1 MSHPAPNPVP
11 KRPPIGLYGGNI
23 LVAAPRRWDEA
34 CFSVPALRA
43 IRSSRPRCT
52 LGVICHEEQLGFW
65 QSVSGIDDIL
75 IYDDRTSIRS
85 IVRAQESSRCTWE
98 SAILWEINKGSE
110 CCNALKIKQRL
121 GYSTKELQKLLTDA
135 VVAPVAA
142 GPIEHRVQSYLQLM
156 SALNVPTQKPELFL
170 PVDMQIPQCPG
181 TVLVCPESDYGVS
194 HEWPLD
200 RWLQT
205 VKLLELIGAKI
216 VVAGHEGSR
225 SVLAGSLAARFPQ
238 SCQLVKLG
246 PLSQALPV
254 IAAHSLV
261 IAADSSLCHL
271 AAHVGV
277 TTIALFGPNEPAWRR
292 PLGRQHMVV
301 RQKVECSPCF
311 QRKCPL
317 DLRCQNELSYED
329 VANAIMLK
337 YVCP

>member
-11 KRPPIGLYGGNI
+11 KRPPFGLYGGNVLI
-23 LVAAPRRWDEA
+23 AAPRRWDEA

-52 LGVICHEEQLGFW
+52 LGIICHVEQLGFW
-65 QSVSGIDDIL
+65 QSVSGINHI
-75 IYDDRTSIRS
+75 ITYDDRSTVRS
-85 IVRAQESSRCTWE
+85 ILRAQESSRYSWE
-98 SAILWEINKGSE
+98 SAIIWETNMGSE

-121 GYSTKELQKLLTDA
+121 GYSTKDLQKLLTDSVA
-135 VVAPVAA
+135 APVLA
-142 GPIEHRVQSYLQLM
+142 GPIEHRVQFYLLLM
-156 SALNVPTQKPELFL
+156 SMLNLPTQKPELFF
-170 PVDMQIPQCPG
+170 PVDMEVPQVAG
-181 TVLVCPESDYGVS
+181 SVLVCPESDYGAS
-194 HEWPLD
+194 HEWPLG
-200 RWLQT
+200 RWLRT
-205 VKLLELIGAKI
+205 VELLESIGAKI

-225 SVLAGSLAARFPQ
+225 SGLAGSLAARFPQ

-261 IAADSSLCHL
+261 VAADSSLCHL

-292 PLGRQHMVV
+292 PLGKQHMVV

-311 QRKCPL
+311 LAKCPL
-317 DLRCQNELSYED
+317 DLRCQNELSFEE

>member
-1 MSHPAPNPVP
+1 M
-11 KRPPIGLYGGNI
+11 
-23 LVAAPRRWDEA
+23 D
-34 CFSVPALRA
+34 A
-43 IRSSRPRCT
+43 IA
-52 LGVICHEEQLGFW
+52 
-65 QSVSGIDDIL
+65 SVSG
-75 IYDDRTSIRS
+75 SFP
-85 IVRAQESSRCTWE
+85 
-98 SAILWEINKGSE
+98 GF
-110 CCNALKIKQRL
+110 ALSVARL
-121 GYSTKELQKLLTDA
+121 GLWLVILSVIFVPLERLFARTPAKWARPQIRNDLFYYFLSSLFPAALMALPLALLAKLVALLVPA
-135 VVAPVAA
+135 GFHAWVHQLPVWAAIAAGLVVADI
-142 GPIEHRVQSYLQLM
+142 GSYWGHR
-156 SALNVPTQKPELFL
+156 F
-170 PVDMQIPQCPG
+170 
-181 TVLVCPESDYGVS
+181 S
-194 HEWPLD
+194 HEWPLE

-205 VKLLELIGAKI
+205 VKLLESIGAKI

-225 SVLAGSLAARFPQ
+225 SGLAGKVAAQFPQ
-238 SCQLVKLG
+238 SCQYVVLE
-246 PLSQALPV
+246 PLSLVLPL

-311 QRKCPL
+311 HRKCPL

>member
-1 MSHPAPNPVP
+1 
-11 KRPPIGLYGGNI
+11 
-23 LVAAPRRWDEA
+23 
-34 CFSVPALRA
+34 
-43 IRSSRPRCT
+43 
-52 LGVICHEEQLGFW
+52 
-65 QSVSGIDDIL
+65 
-75 IYDDRTSIRS
+75 
-85 IVRAQESSRCTWE
+85 
-98 SAILWEINKGSE
+98 
-110 CCNALKIKQRL
+110 
-121 GYSTKELQKLLTDA
+121 
-135 VVAPVAA
+135 
-142 GPIEHRVQSYLQLM
+142 
-156 SALNVPTQKPELFL
+156 
-170 PVDMQIPQCPG
+170 
-181 TVLVCPESDYGVS
+181 
-194 HEWPLD
+194 
-200 RWLQT
+200 
-205 VKLLELIGAKI
+205 
-216 VVAGHEGSR
+216 
-225 SVLAGSLAARFPQ
+225 
-238 SCQLVKLG
+238 VKLG

>member
-181 TVLVCPESDYGVS
+181 TVLVCPESDYGGDFIVF
-194 HEWPLD
+194 PLKGTTD
-200 RWLQT
+200 RLQNNWHY
-205 VKLLELIGAKI
+205 L
-216 VVAGHEGSR
+216 GSD
-225 SVLAGSLAARFPQ
+225 GS
-238 SCQLVKLG
+238 
-246 PLSQALPV
+246 
-254 IAAHSLV
+254 
-261 IAADSSLCHL
+261 DS
-271 AAHVGV
+271 
-277 TTIALFGPNEPAWRR
+277 
-292 PLGRQHMVV
+292 
-301 RQKVECSPCF
+301 
-311 QRKCPL
+311 L
-317 DLRCQNELSYED
+317 DLESIHTYGRFSFGRFIPLPERIELRDLLGTGETTD
-329 VANAIMLK
+329 EKI
-337 YVCP
+337 